1 MICNI
6 LKNNYFIIENFL
18 ENILFVLEKIII
30 LQRKQ
35 KSVI

>member
-18 ENILFVLEKIII
+18 KNILLVLEKTII
-30 LQRKQ
+30 LHRKQ

>member
-18 ENILFVLEKIII
+18 ENILFVLEKTII
-30 LQRKQ
+30 LH
-35 KSVI
+35 

>member
-18 ENILFVLEKIII
+18 ENILFVLEKTII

>member
-30 LQRKQ
+30 LHRKQ